1 MVLRRIMSGDY
12 KFCGS
17 KISYNKARRKWFV
30 MVCWKSLIE
39 EEKKAAG
46 EHEATIEPGMSYPWD
61 FTIND
66 KIVPLCVGTGADVA
80 GVRRQLLTQRWQRQ
94 ECYRHGSSSM
104 RGHGR
109 GRAMVGTEKL
119 STSWKEFV
127 KLKNHK
133 ASTRVVELCVERGV
147 GRLVYRQP
155 TGDAKDSLLLSTA
168 GKIEGREDS
177 TSWDY
182 AQFAAFLG
190 YKCKDAG
197 IHLEVVKVESLDDE
211 VTCGESVAVGS

>member
-1 MVLRRIMSGDY
+1 
-12 KFCGS
+12 
-17 KISYNKARRKWFV
+17 
-30 MVCWKSLIE
+30 
-39 EEKKAAG
+39 
-46 EHEATIEPGMSYPWD
+46 
-61 FTIND
+61 
-66 KIVPLCVGTGADVA
+66 
-80 GVRRQLLTQRWQRQ
+80 
-94 ECYRHGSSSM
+94 
-104 RGHGR
+104 
-109 GRAMVGTEKL
+109 
-119 STSWKEFV
+119 V